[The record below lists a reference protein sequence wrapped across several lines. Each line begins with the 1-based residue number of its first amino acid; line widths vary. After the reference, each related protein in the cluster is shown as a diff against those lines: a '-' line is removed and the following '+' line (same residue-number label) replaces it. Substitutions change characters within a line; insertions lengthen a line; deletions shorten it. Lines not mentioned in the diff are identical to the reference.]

1 MNTTR
6 GNEYDGNSHGRTT
19 KVGNR
24 GKKKRLRLHIP
35 KGTRLWIFERRLD
48 CMILK
53 HVSRLSVCKILH

>member
-24 GKKKRLRLHIP
+24 GKKKKVKIAYSQ
-35 KGTRLWIFERRLD
+35 GDTSLD
-48 CMILK
+48 L
-53 HVSRLSVCKILH
+53 